1 MKNIGIIG
9 CGNILETYLRSQEY
23 FNNQPTFNEMN
34 LAIEEGM
41 ITALV
46 DSKISVYEKLK
57 TLYLKRP
64 WMYDEKVFNL
74 NPLYL
79 DDWGQLKEFGAEALV
94 VYNNLIPHEEL
105 SSTSVDYKK
114 IAIGVRI
121 IDISTGDIV
130 DVSELTNLNV
140 QKEEPEITTEEVE
153 DESGE
158 QENDQEDTDQE
169 EN

>member
-1 MKNIGIIG
+1 MCLKLSIVAIKCYHQSEIIVISTSYDFKVLFF
-9 CGNILETYLRSQEY
+9 C
-23 FNNQPTFNEMN
+23 
-34 LAIEEGM
+34 
-41 ITALV
+41 
-46 DSKISVYEKLK
+46 DSYSGV
-57 TLYLKRP
+57 
-64 WMYDEKVFNL
+64 
-74 NPLYL
+74 
-79 DDWGQLKEFGAEALV
+79 LV

-105 SSTSVDYKK
+105 SSTSGDYKK

-130 DVSELTNLNV
+130 DVNELTNLNV
-140 QKEEPEITTEEVE
+140 QEEEPVITTEEVE